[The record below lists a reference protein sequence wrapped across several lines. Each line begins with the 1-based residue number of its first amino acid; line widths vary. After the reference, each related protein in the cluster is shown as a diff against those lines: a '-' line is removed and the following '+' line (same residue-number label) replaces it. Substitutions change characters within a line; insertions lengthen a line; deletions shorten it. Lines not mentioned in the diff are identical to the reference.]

1 MTGSARGRL
10 AHALLYCNTNTPRS
24 AWMETAFIT
33 LLLPVVG
40 WAWNAQ
46 DPFFS
51 QAHVPWVVVAPLLVG
66 LHHGFAHAFAS
77 ALCLLGGS
85 VLFWRMSQMHISSF
99 PVGYAAMVGLL
110 GPLAGE
116 YRDTWQRALSRL
128 RHDDGERRTRLER
141 LTRGYHLL
149 KRSHDLLEQRMA
161 SGGPS
166 LQAVLERVQ
175 DHLRGCGEY
184 DLAGAA
190 GAILRLFGD
199 YGQVQAAS
207 LHMVRAGRMSSTPA
221 AELGKAP
228 PVTCAHP
235 MVLDAIITG
244 TLTSVREERMAAGER
259 GPLACVPL
267 VDVDGRVWGVVIIHE
282 MPFISL
288 HEEHLALLAVLGGR
302 VGDWLAE
309 RADIRRLPAP
319 PSTSRP
325 IPEQSLARS
334 VGG

>member
-1 MTGSARGRL
+1 MRGPSKGILARASL
-10 AHALLYCNTNTPRS
+10 HTSTPRK
-24 AWMETAFIT
+24 AWLESAFIT
-33 LLLPVVG
+33 LLLPAAG

-46 DPFFS
+46 DPFFL
-51 QAHVPWVVVAPLLVG
+51 QASVPWVVLAPLLVG
-66 LHHGFAHAFAS
+66 LHHGFACAFAS
-77 ALCLLGGS
+77 ALCVLGGA
-85 VLFWRMSQMHISSF
+85 VLSWRMGLAQIAAF
-99 PVGYAAMVGLL
+99 PVGYAAVVGLL

-116 YRDTWQRALSRL
+116 YRDTWQRALAKL
-128 RHDDGERRTRLER
+128 RHEDEERCARLKR
-141 LTRGYHLL
+141 LTRAYHLL

-166 LQAVLERVQ
+166 LQAVLERAQ

-199 YGQVQAAS
+199 YGQVQVAS
-207 LHMVRAGRMSSTPA
+207 LHMVRGGRMTDAPA

-228 PVTCAHP
+228 PVTSEHP

-244 TLTSVREERMAAGER
+244 TLTSVREERLAAGEH

-267 VDVDGRVWGVVIIHE
+267 VDVDGRVWGAVVIHE

-309 RADIRRLPAP
+309 RADIRRLPVPASAP
-319 PSTSRP
+319 RH